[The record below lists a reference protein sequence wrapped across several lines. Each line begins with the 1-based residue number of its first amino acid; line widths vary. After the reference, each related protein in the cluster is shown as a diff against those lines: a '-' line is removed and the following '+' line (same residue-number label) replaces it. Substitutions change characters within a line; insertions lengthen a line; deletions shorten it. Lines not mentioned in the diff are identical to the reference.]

1 MKYTGFMIATLVCT
15 SVCFSAAVKAAPASD
30 SQAIRGILD
39 QACVDMVNGR
49 IDGTTWYFQPDIIVY
64 DLVPPLI
71 SNAET
76 VKKGNRKWHAMID
89 GPFSCKYE
97 DIEVRML
104 GAKHAFSGSIIYIH
118 AKLKAGGTLAI
129 RMRSTDIWEKTKDGW
144 RAIHEHTSVPMD
156 PVTGKGL
163 FTLPLSTPKD

>member
-1 MKYTGFMIATLVCT
+1 MK
-15 SVCFSAAVKAAPASD
+15 SAAVMMSTLACAGIFLSTSAMAAPATD
-30 SQAIRGILD
+30 AQAIKGILD
-39 QACVDMVNGR
+39 QACVDMVNKK

-76 VKKGNRKWHAMID
+76 VKEGNRRLHSMID

-97 DIEVRML
+97 DIQIRML
-104 GAKHAFSGSIIYIH
+104 GPKHAFSGSIIYIH